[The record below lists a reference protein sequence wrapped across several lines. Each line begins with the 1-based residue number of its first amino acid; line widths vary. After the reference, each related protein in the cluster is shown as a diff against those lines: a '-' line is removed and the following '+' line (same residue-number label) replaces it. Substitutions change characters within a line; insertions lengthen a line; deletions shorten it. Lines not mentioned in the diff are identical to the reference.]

1 MQQGFDTSG
10 SESDTSGSESD
21 TSDSEIIYSYFPH
34 SILMNSEWL
43 PYRSGDCSLSLH
55 IPNRKLRN
63 AYDKNGIE
71 INPPKKGFPYI
82 INGHRVWVRAL
93 STELANRE
101 IQYSLQI
108 LVYNRINNHYGWSS
122 ARPSSTDPE
131 ILTVFTGRPRFTG
144 EPIWKQLGEM
154 VDNLP

>member
-1 MQQGFDTSG
+1 MEQGFDTS
-10 SESDTSGSESD
+10 DSESD
-21 TSDSEIIYSYFPH
+21 TSDSESDTSDTEITSYFPH
-34 SILMNSEWL
+34 STIMNRNWL
-43 PYRSGDCSLSLH
+43 PYRSGDCSLSFR
-55 IPNRKLRN
+55 IPNTKMSN

-93 STELANRE
+93 STERYNE
-101 IQYSLQI
+101 ETEYSLQV

-131 ILTVFTGRPRFTG
+131 ILTVCTSG
-144 EPIWKQLGEM
+144 PIWKQLGEM
-154 VDNLP
+154 VDNIP